1 MTMRNH
7 PRLLAST
14 GLVAALVVAWAAG
27 CGSTD
32 SGAQATLGPA
42 GGTLSVPGTGVELLV
57 PAGAL
62 DRPVGVSM
70 TTARDTTALTVAI
83 EPRDLALARPATLSV
98 TLSGPVHFSGVTEV
112 SSGMPVG
119 LDARIE
125 SSTSAVARLTL
136 DHLRHVRFSTD
147 VADGGVAPGACRE
160 HEDGEHRDGEHE
172 DGEHEDGD
180 GGHHD
185 GDGGHHGGDGRHH
198 DGEHGDGGPH
208 DRDAGV
214 VSMACPAGFECDDGV
229 CVLHGGN
236 DEHRG
241 ECDGGR
247 CHDDDDDDDDG
258 RDAGHP

>member
-1 MTMRNH
+1 MRNH

-14 GLVAALVVAWAAG
+14 GLVAGLFVAWAAG

-42 GGTLSVPGTGVELLV
+42 GGTLSVPGTGVELVV

-62 DRPVGVSM
+62 DRAVGVSM
-70 TTARDTTALTVAI
+70 TTTRDATALTVAI

-112 SSGMPVG
+112 SSGRPVG

-125 SSTSAVARLTL
+125 SSSSAVARLTL
-136 DHLRHVRFSTD
+136 DHFRHVRFSTD

-160 HEDGEHRDGEHE
+160 HEDGEHRDGEHD

-180 GGHHD
+180 GG
-185 GDGGHHGGDGRHH
+185 HH

-241 ECDGGR
+241 ECDGGG
-247 CHDDDDDDDDG
+247 CHDDDDDG